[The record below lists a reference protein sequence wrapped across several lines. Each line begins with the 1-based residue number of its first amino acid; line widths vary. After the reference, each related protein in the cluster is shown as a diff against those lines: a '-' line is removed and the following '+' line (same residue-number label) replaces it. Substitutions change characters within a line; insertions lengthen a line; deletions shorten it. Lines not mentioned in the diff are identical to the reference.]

1 MATFSVNDQVRRV
14 VATGN
19 GSNDSFSF
27 SFQVNAITDVK
38 VYVDG
43 TLKTAG
49 SHYNIVN
56 SSAAA
61 GLNTDGTGV
70 AKFTGGNIPANA
82 TTVTILSDVPVA
94 RTSVYTS
101 GGNITA
107 ASLEADLDTM
117 TMMNGDREERDTRAL
132 LAPVQDPTT
141 IDMTLPDKATR
152 SGKVLGFDSSTGN
165 PEATEQLTGAAVNV
179 SGLSA
184 GASPTGS
191 VSVSG
196 GTATFTLGIPAGATG
211 ATGATGAAGKNTGL
225 SMTFS
230 NSTSDAD
237 PGAGKVA
244 FNNGTV
250 SSVTEIYFDDVDDN
264 SATVSSFI
272 QSWDDVSN
280 TTARG
285 VLMIV
290 KENDPSVYGLF
301 KVSGAVTNASGY
313 SKVPVS
319 HVASNGSFSN
329 TDGIQVSFTYSGAD
343 GAAGAAGS
351 AASIAVGSVTANTL
365 SAGSSATAAVANA
378 GSSSAGQF
386 NFTFGIPTGATGATG
401 PQGPQGVAG
410 TGSGDMNDLTDDLTP
425 QLGGDLDVVTYD
437 IVSTS
442 NRNIDILPNG
452 SGKVNL
458 DGDGS
463 SGGVTVSDGL
473 VDIRTGTG
481 SVAQVKFYCESSNAH
496 AQTIQPQPHA
506 QAASNTLTLPGGN
519 TIGNSDAVLVS
530 DTGTQTLTNKTL
542 TAPTMTNINVGG
554 TIKLDGDYPTG
565 TQNVALGD
573 TALDSVASG
582 AEYNTVVGS
591 AAGTAISSG
600 DANTAVGAFALDANE
615 TGSSNTAIGYAAL
628 TEATGTG
635 STAVGRNASHSAT
648 SAVNTAVGFE
658 AAYYSTT
665 GGNNTA
671 IGYRAFKG
679 TTTSGNTGVHNT
691 AIGQEAL
698 VSGLT
703 ADYNI
708 AIGNYSLDACTTG
721 DNNLAVGYDAL
732 SDVVS
737 ATTNIAIGN
746 YALQNVTASRNCA
759 MGYVASNSMT
769 SGASNT
775 AVGNYALYSVTD
787 HSNNT
792 AVGDQALYY
801 NVGANNT
808 AVGAFAMVGSSGV
821 DSDYNT
827 AMGREAL
834 NLCTGSYNVGI
845 GPFAGDAA
853 GTGNNNVIVGYA
865 AATSNTSGYES
876 VYVGNN
882 SGDSNTSGYRNV
894 YIGYES
900 GQSAQVAAANTMV
913 GWRAGY
919 TCTSGGN
926 TALGY
931 QALYSMTSGNYNVA
945 LGQNSLYN
953 TTGSYNIGIGY
964 ACQTANAG
972 DSSCIIIAHGN
983 AVGKG
988 SSTGYINPSG
998 GGIYQGNN
1006 GTTWATTSD
1015 ERLKKNIVDNNV
1027 GLDVINGVQVRNFEY
1042 RTVEEITELADT
1054 DVIDIQG
1061 VQLGAI
1067 AQELETVCPAAVK
1080 TEDTGVKTIITD
1092 DLIWHMI
1099 NSIKELSA
1107 KNDALEARLAKL
1119 ES

>member
-1 MATFSVNDQVRRV
+1 MATFSVNDQTRRV
-14 VATGN
+14 VASGAAEV
-19 GSNDSFSF
+19 SF
-27 SFQVNAITDVK
+27 SFQVNATSDVK
-38 VYVDG
+38 VFVDG
-43 TLKTAG
+43 TQKTE
-49 SHYNIVN
+49 STHYNIKT
-56 SSAAA
+56 SADAA
-61 GLNTDGTGV
+61 GLNTDGTGKV
-70 AKFTGGNIPANA
+70 VFTTGNVPAGT
-82 TTVTILSDVPVA
+82 TTVTILSDVPAA
-94 RTSVYTS
+94 RTSVYTA

-107 ASLEADLDTM
+107 TSLEADFDTM
-117 TMMNGDREERDTRAL
+117 TMLIGDREERDSRAL
-132 LAPVQDPTT
+132 LAPVDDPTT

-225 SMTFS
+225 AMTFS

-272 QSWDDVSN
+272 QSWDDVTN

-285 VLMIV
+285 ILLIV

-313 SKVPVS
+313 SKVPVT
-319 HVASNGSFSN
+319 HVVSNGSFSN
-329 TDGIQVSFTYSGAD
+329 TDGIQVSFAYSGAD
-343 GAAGAAGS
+343 GAAGS

-425 QLGGDLDVVTYD
+425 QLGGDLDVVTHD

-542 TAPTMTNINVGG
+542 TAPTMTNIDVDG

-565 TQNVALGD
+565 TQNVALGN
-573 TALDSVASG
+573 TALDSVQAG
-582 AEYNTVVGS
+582 GEYNTVAGS
-591 AAGTAISSG
+591 AAGTAITTG
-600 DANTAVGAFALDANE
+600 DANTAVGAFALDANQ
-615 TGSSNTAIGYAAL
+615 TGGSNTAIGYAAL
-628 TEATGTG
+628 TEFTGDG
-635 STAVGRNASHSAT
+635 STAVGRNAGHSAT

-691 AIGQEAL
+691 AIGTDAL
-698 VSGLT
+698 GDGLT
-703 ADYNI
+703 ADYNV
-708 AIGNYSLDACTTG
+708 AIGNYTLDACTTG
-721 DNNLAVGYDAL
+721 DNNVGVGYQVL

-737 ATTNIAIGN
+737 GTTNVALGN
-746 YALQNVTASRNCA
+746 YALENTTGSRNCA
-759 MGYVASNSMT
+759 AGYVAMN
-769 SGASNT
+769 SNT
-775 AVGNYALYSVTD
+775 TGTQNTAFGNYALYSNTD
-787 HSNNT
+787 DNNNT
-792 AVGDQALYY
+792 AIGDQTLY
-801 NVGANNT
+801 NNIGADNT
-808 AVGAFAMVGSSGV
+808 AVGAFAMSGSANT
-821 DSDYNT
+821 DSQNNV
-827 AMGREAL
+827 AIGREAL
-834 NLCTGSYNVGI
+834 NLCTGSYNVAI
-845 GPFAGDAA
+845 GSYVSDAA
-853 GTGNNNVIVGYA
+853 GSGYQNVMVGYSA
-865 AATSNTSGYES
+865 GTSNTSGYYN
-876 VYVGNN
+876 VFVGEQA
-882 SGDSNTSGYRNV
+882 GLANTSGYANV
-894 YIGYES
+894 NVGRTAGYS
-900 GQSAQVAAANTMV
+900 GVSTVANTLV
-913 GWRAGY
+913 GHAAGY
-919 TCTSGGN
+919 NITNGGN
-926 TALGY
+926 TGVGYFALHAAAGAYNTAIGQLAGNTQTGSHGVFIGY
-931 QALYSMTSGNYNVA
+931 DSKPGNTSGTHEIVI
-945 LGQNSLYN
+945 GTNSV
-953 TTGSYNIGIGY
+953 T
-964 ACQTANAG
+964 
-972 DSSCIIIAHGN
+972 
-983 AVGKG
+983 GKG
-988 SSTGYINPSG
+988 SSTGFINPNSG
-998 GGIYQGNN
+998 GVYQGNN
-1006 GTTWATTSD
+1006 SSAWSTTSD

-1054 DVIDIQG
+1054 DVINIQG

-1067 AQELETVCPAAVK
+1067 AQELETICPNAVK
-1080 TEDTGVKTIITD
+1080 TEDTGVKRVVTD

-1099 NSIKELSA
+1099 NSIKELSS